1 MSNIFNK
8 IKSIEAQDEAITQAL
23 GLRPAEL
30 DDKDLGDFEK
40 SQTSK
45 KPLNL
50 TINDDD
56 TVLDLE
62 ELSLDASD
70 ENPIQPDKLSHNE
83 IDEGHSPQ
91 KSSAR
96 LGLTPIMP
104 IKDWRSKLEPEFK
117 TSPKPLPKFL
127 DTAPEDIA
135 KPESLNTPIS
145 STDTKPISDVTSV
158 VQSKSTATHER
169 AVENGR
175 LRPSRNLITILG
187 IASALIWIVCAGL
200 ISLDMFT
207 GDGGWDAMS
216 ILQKL
221 SIALMVL
228 FPLILIGLCT
238 AAFRHLNSLS
248 EEANDLKL
256 TADAL
261 MKPDETVISRTT
273 IMAKSIQA
281 QVDEVNLKVSSAL
294 TRMELLDDMIKSQ
307 GSSLAKSTIAI
318 DSTTTDIEHRISTQ
332 REGLEK
338 ITGLFDSRMSSL
350 SEMMEGHSSMLA
362 SSGLMAE
369 QKVQEARLSV
379 EGAAQQLSTAS
390 EAVRENAVTAART
403 LSGSQEEITK
413 ISENVQMQSISLDNI
428 YRQHLKGLKTMLED
442 LGEEQNSLAVTME
455 DRLSK
460 MRDMSLSA
468 KVGAQNLTD
477 ASIKGR
483 ETVEAL
489 NEAAS
494 LTDTAVRA
502 RFSEM
507 EEMVKYSTARAE
519 SISETAT
526 RQVQKSLSTTR
537 KEISRIEADMMDLM
551 DKLSQA
557 EARKPVISESPIT
570 ALKEGNTPLSE
581 TTPPPKASS
590 NELPSMEYR
599 DVFKDE
605 NVSSPKKDPSE
616 TSIFSLRRSVEE
628 KSSPRPA
635 ANSDLDIHPLSES
648 DMPDP
653 LRRPTGNETAK
664 ERSKWS
670 LRGMFG
676 GTDTPEAPLRRHIN
690 EKDIIKRLTHLGL
703 TPAAIVDDGCII
715 EAANLRAVRDITAM
729 SEAITKR
736 LNEPVRHLFLAV
748 ETDADLKSNIASFT
762 QQFEDRLAT
771 VDNDRE
777 AIRKQLESDSGRAY
791 LLCAAALNG

>member
-1 MSNIFNK
+1 
-8 IKSIEAQDEAITQAL
+8 
-23 GLRPAEL
+23 
-30 DDKDLGDFEK
+30 
-40 SQTSK
+40 
-45 KPLNL
+45 
-50 TINDDD
+50 
-56 TVLDLE
+56 
-62 ELSLDASD
+62 
-70 ENPIQPDKLSHNE
+70 
-83 IDEGHSPQ
+83 
-91 KSSAR
+91 
-96 LGLTPIMP
+96 
-104 IKDWRSKLEPEFK
+104 
-117 TSPKPLPKFL
+117 
-127 DTAPEDIA
+127 
-135 KPESLNTPIS
+135 
-145 STDTKPISDVTSV
+145 
-158 VQSKSTATHER
+158 
-169 AVENGR
+169 
-175 LRPSRNLITILG
+175 
-187 IASALIWIVCAGL
+187 
-200 ISLDMFT
+200 
-207 GDGGWDAMS
+207 MS

-261 MKPDETVISRTT
+261 MNPDETVISRST

-338 ITGLFDSRMSSL
+338 ITSLFDSRMSSL
-350 SEMMEGHSSMLA
+350 SDMMEGHSSMLA

-442 LGEEQNSLAVTME
+442 LGEEQNSLAATME

-570 ALKEGNTPLSE
+570 ALK
-581 TTPPPKASS
+581 A
-590 NELPSMEYR
+590 
-599 DVFKDE
+599 
-605 NVSSPKKDPSE
+605 VSY
-616 TSIFSLRRSVEE
+616 
-628 KSSPRPA
+628 
-635 ANSDLDIHPLSES
+635 
-648 DMPDP
+648 
-653 LRRPTGNETAK
+653 
-664 ERSKWS
+664 
-670 LRGMFG
+670 
-676 GTDTPEAPLRRHIN
+676 
-690 EKDIIKRLTHLGL
+690 THLTL
-703 TPAAIVDDGCII
+703 P
-715 EAANLRAVRDITAM
+715 
-729 SEAITKR
+729 TK
-736 LNEPVRHLFLAV
+736 A
-748 ETDADLKSNIASFT
+748 
-762 QQFEDRLAT
+762 
-771 VDNDRE
+771 
-777 AIRKQLESDSGRAY
+777 
-791 LLCAAALNG
+791 

>member
-1 MSNIFNK
+1 MSNIFKK
-8 IKSIEAQDEAITQAL
+8 IRSIEAQDEAVTQAL
-23 GLRPAEL
+23 GLRPAEF
-30 DDKDLGDFEK
+30 DDENFDDSEK
-40 SQTSK
+40 SQPSK
-45 KPLNL
+45 KPLKL
-50 TINDDD
+50 TIDDDD
-56 TVLDLE
+56 TILDLE
-62 ELSLDASD
+62 DLSLDASD
-70 ENPIQPDKLSHNE
+70 ESPIQIDELSHDDT
-83 IDEGHSPQ
+83 DESGSPQ
-91 KSSAR
+91 KSSSR

-104 IKDWRSKLEPEFK
+104 IKDPHSKLEPELK
-117 TSPKPLPKFL
+117 ASPKPLPKFL
-127 DTAPEDIA
+127 DRTPEDIA
-135 KPESLNTPIS
+135 KPESLNAPTNPI
-145 STDTKPISDVTSV
+145 DTKPVTEAKAV
-158 VQSKSTATHER
+158 ERPKSTPSHEHE
-169 AVENGR
+169 VESGM
-175 LRPSRNLITILG
+175 LRPSGNFITIIG
-187 IASALIWIVCAGL
+187 IATALIWIVCAGL
-200 ISLDMFT
+200 VSLDIFT
-207 GDGGWDAMS
+207 RGGAWDAMG

-221 SIALMVL
+221 GIALIVL

-238 AAFRHLNSLS
+238 AAFRHLNSLGND
-248 EEANDLKL
+248 ANTLKL
-256 TADAL
+256 TAEAL
-261 MKPDETVISRTT
+261 MRPDETVISRST

-318 DSTTTDIEHRISTQ
+318 DSTTADIEHRISTQ
-332 REGLEK
+332 REGLER
-338 ITGLFDSRMSSL
+338 ITGLFDNRMASL
-350 SEMMEGHSSMLA
+350 SDMMEGHSSMLA
-362 SSGLMAE
+362 SSELMAE

-390 EAVRENAVTAART
+390 ETVRENAAIAART

-428 YRQHLKGLKTMLED
+428 YRQHLKGLETMLAD
-442 LGEEQNSLAVTME
+442 LGNEQNSLAVTME

-460 MRDMSLSA
+460 MREMSLSA

-551 DKLSQA
+551 DKLSRA
-557 EARKPVISESPIT
+557 EASKPVISSSPIKT
-570 ALKEGNTPLSE
+570 LREDNTPLAE
-581 TTPPPKASS
+581 TAPPPKASS

-599 DVFKDE
+599 DIFKDK
-605 NVSSPKKDPSE
+605 NVSSPTKDPSE

-628 KSSPRPA
+628 ETSPRPA
-635 ANSDLDIHPLSES
+635 ANSDLDMHPMSES
-648 DMPDP
+648 DMPSL
-653 LRRPTGNETAK
+653 LRRPSANEAEK
-664 ERSKWS
+664 EPSKWS

-676 GTDTPEAPLRRHIN
+676 GVDTPEAPLRHQIN
-690 EKDIIKRLTHLGL
+690 DEDIIKSLTSLGL

-715 EAANLRAVRDITAM
+715 EAANLRAVKGTAAM

-748 ETDADLKSNIASFT
+748 ETDADLKSDIASFT
-762 QQFEDRLAT
+762 QQFEDRLAP
-771 VDNDRE
+771 VDNNRE
-777 AIRKQLESDSGRAY
+777 SIRKQLESDSGRAY
-791 LLCAAALNG
+791 LLCAAVLNT